1 MSYSVD
7 LWNSYNKL
15 ESQLESNLK
24 GLKIFIYIFSEYY
37 TAQQTFANELKRL
50 SEYIKNNPITVFE
63 SLNEGISSFQTDL
76 LNQHDYL
83 TENLTNIKTEILS
96 PLKDL
101 KEKIS

>member
-1 MSYSVD
+1 MNYSVD

-50 SEYIKNNPITVFE
+50 TKC
-63 SLNEGISSFQTDL
+63 
-76 LNQHDYL
+76 
-83 TENLTNIKTEILS
+83 
-96 PLKDL
+96 
-101 KEKIS
+101 